1 MIMINY
7 MDPLTATTLSYP
19 KDMKSYIPSIK
30 ELLKRPL
37 IRNDHDEE
45 HLNKM
50 TADESKSST
59 L

>member
-1 MIMINY
+1 M
-7 MDPLTATTLSYP
+7 
-19 KDMKSYIPSIK
+19 KDELGDRMKGFYENRYRIK
-30 ELLKRPL
+30 LLKRPL

>member
-1 MIMINY
+1 